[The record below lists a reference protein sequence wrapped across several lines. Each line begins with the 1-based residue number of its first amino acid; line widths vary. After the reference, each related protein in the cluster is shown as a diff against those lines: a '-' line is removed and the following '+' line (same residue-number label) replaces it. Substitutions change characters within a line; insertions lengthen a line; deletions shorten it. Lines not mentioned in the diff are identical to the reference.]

1 MGREEGR
8 SKNYKSNRAEGRGS
22 KTREQDKQQ
31 KEEKVRGLLQKGAN
45 AIEKYGE
52 RTTSKDSEQKKK
64 ERNQQEYEEKRKRYA
79 KKQYLEQEAQTEEE
93 LEKKGYKQKLK
104 DKAGEKLNEALGE
117 EEGAGADN
125 KPTVKSVADDMKDV
139 AKSVGGNKQQMVE
152 DGKKLLKVNPFSF
165 KNVRERIEEG
175 ADNAVKHT
183 LDTAFYGAGTGA
195 EKLNKNLRSKKTKTG
210 RIRYSRL
217 QPQTKVTIWVV
228 SAGIFLTS
236 WLFAISLLV
245 VVILAGG
252 YFVVNG
258 DGNATNG
265 GKPNTAIEDSKGSG
279 GGGTSAKGEV
289 DLPPEMKNQLVH
301 PNNKIVSSPYKDPNR
316 SPLHW
321 GTDWSS
327 RDISKPAVYSN
338 CEGEVIK
345 IVDNVR
351 GLTNTGGEI
360 DRGNYV
366 LVHCNKA
373 KITVL
378 NQHLAYNSIPKDIK
392 VGAKVKVDSLLG
404 ISGNTGQ
411 VYGIHL
417 HLETF
422 KAESNSVSYY
432 NRAYSVNPLNVITCT
447 NKNDY
452 LSVVTGRLDATK
464 CYKHQKQ
471 LRGI

>member
-8 SKNYKSNRAEGRGS
+8 SKNYQSKRAEGRG
-22 KTREQDKQQ
+22 TQAREK
-31 KEEKVRGLLQKGAN
+31 KEEQLRGLLTTGAK
-45 AIEKYGE
+45 ALDKYGE
-52 RTTSKDSEQKKK
+52 RKKPSSESEERK
-64 ERNQQEYEEKRKRYA
+64 ERVRAELAEQRKRYA
-79 KKQYLEQEAQTEEE
+79 KKQYLEKEQETEEE
-93 LEKKGYKQKLK
+93 LVKKGYKQKLK
-104 DKAGEKLNEALGE
+104 EKAGEKLDEALGVD
-117 EEGAGADN
+117 EGGGD
-125 KPTVKSVADDMKDV
+125 KPTVKSLSDDVKEI
-139 AKSVGGNKQQMVE
+139 AQSVGGNKKQMVE

-195 EKLNKNLRSKKTKTG
+195 EKLNKNLRSGKTKKG

-217 QPQTKVTIWVV
+217 QPQTKVTIWLV

-265 GKPNTAIEDSKGSG
+265 GTPNTSVENSKGGSN
-279 GGGTSAKGEV
+279 GGTSAKGEV
-289 DLPPEMKNQLVH
+289 DLPEEMKNQLLH
-301 PNNKIVSSPYKDPNR
+301 PNNKTITSAYRVKNR
-316 SPLHW
+316 EDHN
-321 GTDWSS
+321 GVDWSS
-327 RDISKPAVYSN
+327 REMSPPNVYSN

-345 IVDNVR
+345 ILNTVR
-351 GLTNTGGEI
+351 GFTTAGELA
-360 DRGNYV
+360 RGNYV
-366 LVHCNKA
+366 LVHCTKA
-373 KITVL
+373 KISVL

-404 ISGNTGQ
+404 VSGGTGEF
-411 VYGIHL
+411 YGIHL

-422 KAESNSVSYY
+422 KAESNSLKYY
-432 NRAYSVNPLNVITCT
+432 NGMYRVNPLNVISCT

-452 LSVVTGRLDATK
+452 MQILESVYRDVTK
-464 CYKHQKQ
+464 CYKHQKKI
-471 LRGI
+471 RGI

>member
-8 SKNYKSNRAEGRGS
+8 SKNYQSKRAEGRG
-22 KTREQDKQQ
+22 TQAREKKEKQL
-31 KEEKVRGLLQKGAN
+31 RGLLTTGAK
-45 AIEKYGE
+45 ALDKYGE
-52 RTTSKDSEQKKK
+52 RKKPSSESEERK
-64 ERNQQEYEEKRKRYA
+64 ERVRAELAEQRKRYA
-79 KKQYLEQEAQTEEE
+79 KKQYLEKEQETEEE
-93 LEKKGYKQKLK
+93 LVKKGYKQKLK
-104 DKAGEKLNEALGE
+104 EKAGEKLDEALGVD
-117 EEGAGADN
+117 EGGGD
-125 KPTVKSVADDMKDV
+125 KPTVKSLSDDVKEI
-139 AKSVGGNKQQMVE
+139 AQSVGGNKKQMVE

-195 EKLNKNLRSKKTKTG
+195 EKLNKNLRSGKTKTG

-217 QPQTKVTIWVV
+217 QPQTKVTIWLV

-265 GKPNTAIEDSKGSG
+265 GTPNTSVEDSKGGSN
-279 GGGTSAKGEV
+279 GGTSAKGEV
-289 DLPPEMKNQLVH
+289 DLPEEMKNQLLH

-327 RDISKPAVYSN
+327 RDLPKATVYSN

-345 IVDNVR
+345 IVDNIR
-351 GLTNTGGEI
+351 GWTAVGESA
-360 DRGNYV
+360 RGNYV
-366 LVHCNKA
+366 LVHCTKA

-392 VGAKVKVDSLLG
+392 VGAKVKVDTLLG
-404 ISGNTGQ
+404 VSGNTGQ

-422 KAESNSVSYY
+422 KAESNSLSYY

-471 LRGI
+471 IRGI